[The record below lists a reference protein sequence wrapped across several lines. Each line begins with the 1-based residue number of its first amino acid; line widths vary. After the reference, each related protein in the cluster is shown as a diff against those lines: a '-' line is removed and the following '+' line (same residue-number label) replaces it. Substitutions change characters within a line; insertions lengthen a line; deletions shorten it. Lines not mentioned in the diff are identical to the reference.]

1 MCREVSIEAR
11 NAKSVLPLLF
21 ALAVVLLASGCSGG
35 DTPPGTSERDFE
47 EGTLSSSNEPET
59 TKDLAESTAGSGEKT
74 MLRVEGG
81 KRTRF
86 SGLCKA
92 GNREYVI
99 SGSPSKTYVFESSSF
114 SCRIEKQDAGG
125 GNLKVTMVSGDSTR
139 SVQQTNSQ
147 GGTVDVSH
155 GE

>member
-11 NAKSVLPLLF
+11 NAKSVFPLSLAF
-21 ALAVVLLASGCSGG
+21 AVVLLAGGCSGEE
-35 DTPPGTSERDFE
+35 TSPETSGRGFE
-47 EGTLSSSNEPET
+47 EGTLSSGNEPET
-59 TKDLAESTAGSGEKT
+59 TEGLAGSTAGSGERT
-74 MLRVEGG
+74 MLRVEGS
-81 KRTRF
+81 KQTKF

>member
-1 MCREVSIEAR
+1 MCREVRIEAR
-11 NAKSVLPLLF
+11 NAKSVLPFSL
-21 ALAVVLLASGCSGG
+21 ALAVVLLAGGCSGG
-35 DTPPGTSERDFE
+35 DTPPETSQRAFE

-59 TKDLAESTAGSGEKT
+59 TQGLAESTAGAGERT
-74 MLRVEGG
+74 LLRVEGG

-86 SGLCKA
+86 SGLCEA
-92 GNREYVI
+92 DNREYVI
-99 SGSPSKTYVFESSSF
+99 SGSPSKTYVFEASSF
-114 SCRIEKQDAGG
+114 SCRIEKQDTGG

>member
-11 NAKSVLPLLF
+11 NAKSVLPLSL
-21 ALAVVLLASGCSGG
+21 ALAVVLLAGGCSGE
-35 DTPPGTSERDFE
+35 DTPTETSGQDFK
-47 EGTLSSSNEPET
+47 EGTLSSNNEPET
-59 TKDLAESTAGSGEKT
+59 TEGLAESTDGSGERT
-74 MLRVEGG
+74 LLRVEGG

-86 SGLCKA
+86 SGLCEA
-92 GNREYVI
+92 DNREYVI
-99 SGSPSKTYVFESSSF
+99 SGSPSKTYVFEANSF

-147 GGTVDVSH
+147 GGTVDVSR